1 MELVKGQTLEEIVRR
16 RAPFSATEATLIGID
31 LSGALAA
38 VHAAGILHG
47 DIKAHNVMREEGG
60 RTVLMDFGT
69 GRDLR
74 RQPPGAGERV
84 AVYPEF
90 ERSDITPLYR
100 LRPRPL
106 REPRFVADVHLGT
119 LARFLRLLGFDT
131 RYGNDVSDAELAGL
145 TSRERRILLTRD
157 VGLLKRKA
165 VVRGHWLRS
174 REPEQ
179 QLAEIV
185 DALQL
190 RRAFRPFTR
199 CMTCN
204 GVLGVI
210 ARGKVVDLVP
220 PRVYRRFRSF
230 KRCRDCARVYWRGT
244 HYLRLQS
251 LVQQVRS
258 K

>member
-1 MELVKGQTLEEIVRR
+1 MPSSP
-16 RAPFSATEATLIGID
+16 ASP
-31 LSGALAA
+31 
-38 VHAAGILHG
+38 
-47 DIKAHNVMREEGG
+47 
-60 RTVLMDFGT
+60 
-69 GRDLR
+69 
-74 RQPPGAGERV
+74 
-84 AVYPEF
+84 
-90 ERSDITPLYR
+90 
-100 LRPRPL
+100 
-106 REPRFVADVHLGT
+106 
-119 LARFLRLLGFDT
+119 
-131 RYGNDVSDAELAGL
+131 
-145 TSRERRILLTRD
+145 SRERRILLTRD

-174 REPEQ
+174 REPER

-204 GVLGVI
+204 GALAVI
-210 ARGKVVDLVP
+210 ARSKVVELVP
-220 PRVYRRFRSF
+220 PRVYRRFRAF
-230 KRCRDCARVYWRGT
+230 KQCRDCDRVYWRGT